1 MDKIC
6 LDKTVR
12 TTRDIMNEEMSI
24 PEGIRVEKVLGG
36 MNTFRVG
43 YSPIKLPIEHIGFA
57 TLALESARDSFSMKV
72 KNEKGN
78 EYRTFELVRHD
89 EGHYIANFLQ
99 NVNADSLNWYQDK
112 DGEQLKMSYVSS
124 QVMRPDLTRYTQTK
138 AQNEQG
144 EDLRE
149 TVLREAY
156 KTALGEY
163 VETYL
168 ELTEAP
174 NNQYVQE
181 GVVEFVNEENAVFE
195 NALLELKEQ
204 SLQTIPNST
213 QETQQ

>member
-12 TTRDIMNEEMSI
+12 TTREIMNEDISI
-24 PEGIRVEKVLGG
+24 PEGIRVEKILGG
-36 MNTFRVG
+36 MSSFRLG
-43 YSPIKLPIEHIGFA
+43 YSSTKLPIEHIGLA
-57 TLALESARDSFSMKV
+57 SLALESARDGFSMKV
-72 KNEKGN
+72 KNDQGK
-78 EYRTFELVRHD
+78 EYRTFELVRHN

-99 NVNADSLNWYQDK
+99 NVNPDSLNWYENK
-112 DGEQLKMSYVSS
+112 DGEELKMEYVSS
-124 QVMRPDLTRYTQTK
+124 QVMRPDLTRFSQTK
-138 AQNEQG
+138 TQDEQG
-144 EDLRE
+144 TDLRE

-174 NNQYVQE
+174 NNKYVQQ

-195 NALLELKEQ
+195 STLAEIKEQ
-204 SLQTIPNST
+204 SFALLPTAQTPT
-213 QETQQ
+213 EQ